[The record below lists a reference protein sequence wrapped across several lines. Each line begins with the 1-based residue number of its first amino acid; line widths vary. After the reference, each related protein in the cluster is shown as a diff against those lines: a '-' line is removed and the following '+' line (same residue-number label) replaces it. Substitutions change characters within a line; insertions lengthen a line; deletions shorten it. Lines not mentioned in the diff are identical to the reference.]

1 MSDKQYMNSL
11 WFEESSMR
19 ALQFVRGGYRESGVR
34 IDKVD
39 ITLDFDE
46 VHLLIDFL
54 FKNGW
59 IKPQLGENREEDLKI
74 IHRLIDLT
82 EKK

>member
-1 MSDKQYMNSL
+1 MDKQYMNSV
-11 WFEESSMR
+11 WYQEPSMR
-19 ALQFVRGGYRESGVR
+19 ALQFVRAGYRKPGIMVE
-34 IDKVD
+34 KPD
-39 ITLDFDE
+39 ITLDYDE

-59 IKPQLGENREEDLKI
+59 IKPQLGENREEDLKV
-74 IHRLIDLT
+74 IHRLIDLA